1 MICRAL
7 VIWSHKGSAP
17 HRATDVGWAHGTMV
31 NGDRQKI
38 MCRYCQKIIL
48 GGGISRLKQHLAGER
63 GNIAPCEKVPDD
75 VKTHIQKHLGFKVLE
90 KLKKQKITEDLKN
103 SLQKA
108 RDEGNDGILHKIASR
123 RSDSHK
129 KAKEV
134 DDKSSKKRGAQNT
147 AVGDAPPVQTKMSLK
162 FPFQENVVQ
171 ADMSVAKFFYI
182 AGIPFSSVNSFYFQK
197 MVDSITAIG
206 PGYKVPS
213 YHSLRGN
220 LLKKCL
226 TETGDFCKEVRKSWD
241 EAGCTIMVDR
251 WINKVG
257 HAMIS
262 FYAYSLK
269 GTVFLSSV
277 DASGYENSSEGLS
290 NLFDSIIQEV
300 GPRNVVNF
308 LTDATPSHRAAARF
322 LMNKYQTFFSCI
334 CANHCIELILNAIA
348 EMDEVKDIMAKM
360 KKICQVAYNNVWIL
374 NSLREKTEGKEVF
387 QHAATEFVAKFS
399 TLLNM
404 VALKEP
410 LQQVFISTSWEQPV
424 LSEQKLGSEV
434 IDILL
439 DLQFWS
445 SCSRIMKVI
454 KPLLAVLHQ
463 VDGEERPS
471 MGYFYDSMEK
481 AGKGIISAFDN
492 KESDYHPY
500 LDVIDKVREELH
512 SPLHFAAYYLNPS
525 VYYNSGFVITNVIH
539 KSLLDCI
546 ETLETNLLSQDNI
559 TRQKS
564 FYEDA
569 VGDFSRPVAIRGRET
584 LSPATWWS
592 LYASDYPDLQRFAIR
607 ILSQTCT
614 IMTSQKILFKNEYI
628 QIKYTNKL
636 EIERMKDLTFV
647 RYNLHF
653 LQRHSATSSGSKTSM
668 RNEYDPMCFD
678 GLHSA
683 AVDWLENP
691 GSLEL
696 ENNSWRNLVLPGD
709 ADPTKNNGGDV
720 DDNNLSDEVES
731 NNSSQDSDDTDDS
744 G

>member
-1 MICRAL
+1 MPRHPDI
-7 VIWSHKGSAP
+7 
-17 HRATDVGWAHGTMV
+17 GWQHGTMIGGKRHHV
-31 NGDRQKI
+31 QCNYCHRI
-38 MCRYCQKIIL
+38 MI
-48 GGGISRLKQHLAGER
+48 GGITRFKKHLASKKGEIKGCDAVPR
-63 GNIAPCEKVPDD
+63 DVRDMIRKQLTILKPKKGAEKKRKRAIVGCSIAPSSGDHAIDPNASGTFMNVRHDLPGIGDMI
-75 VKTHIQKHLGFKVLE
+75 THASEPGIQQLTGTAEGF
-90 KLKKQKITEDLKN
+90 
-103 SLQKA
+103 
-108 RDEGNDGILHKIASR
+108 
-123 RSDSHK
+123 
-129 KAKEV
+129 
-134 DDKSSKKRGAQNT
+134 
-147 AVGDAPPVQTKMSLK
+147 DAFS
-162 FPFQENVVQ
+162 
-171 ADMSVAKFFYI
+171 
-182 AGIPFSSVNSFYFQK
+182 IPAFNEQ
-197 MVDSITAIG
+197 
-206 PGYKVPS
+206 
-213 YHSLRGN
+213 
-220 LLKKCL
+220 
-226 TETGDFCKEVRKSWD
+226 EVRKSWD

-300 GPRNVVNF
+300 GPRNVVTF
-308 LTDATPSHRAAARF
+308 LTDATPRHRAAARI

-387 QHAATEFVAKFS
+387 QHSATEFVAKFS

-471 MGYFYDSMEK
+471 MGYFYDSVEK
-481 AGKGIISAFDN
+481 ARKGIISAFDS

-500 LDVIDKVREELH
+500 LDIIDNVREELH
-512 SPLHFAAYYLNPS
+512 SPLHSAAYYLNPS
-525 VYYNSGFVITNVIH
+525 VYYNSGFVFTNVIQ

-592 LYASDYPDLQRFAIR
+592 LYASDYPELQCFAIR

-614 IMTSQKILFKNEYI
+614 IMTSQKNLFKNEYI
-628 QIKYTNKL
+628 QIKHTNKL
-636 EIERMKDLTFV
+636 EIERMKDLNFV

-653 LQRHSATSSGSKTSM
+653 LQRQSATSSGSKTSM
-668 RNEYDPMCFD
+668 RDEYDPMCCD

-683 AVDWLENP
+683 AGDWIENP

-709 ADPTKNNGGDV
+709 VDLTTNNGCDV
-720 DDNNLSDEVES
+720 DDSNLSAEVES